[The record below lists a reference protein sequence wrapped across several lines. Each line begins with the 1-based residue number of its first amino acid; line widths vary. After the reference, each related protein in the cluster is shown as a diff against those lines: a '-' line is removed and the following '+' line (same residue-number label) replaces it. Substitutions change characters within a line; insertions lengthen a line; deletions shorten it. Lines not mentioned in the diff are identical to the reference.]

1 MDQPGDKK
9 KTSLPAEKPQ
19 IIIANRTAEG
29 PQVDA
34 GEALGI
40 GSVEKIRD
48 ILFGSQMRDYE
59 KKFAELKERMQEEVA
74 HLREE
79 SQKRFEMIEGYI
91 KDEVESMSERLRKEH
106 DERSESFKEILQEQK
121 DTTRAL
127 EKKIS
132 QLDDELTKH
141 TRELR
146 QQILDKS
153 QSLSEDIRKKRD
165 EAAAALDRAT
175 QGLRTSKVNRALL
188 SEIFVNMAMRLTDDG
203 PLISADKTGA
213 SSDE

>member
-1 MDQPGDKK
+1 MDQPGEKK
-9 KTSLPAEKPQ
+9 KISLPAEKPQ
-19 IIIANRTAEG
+19 IINVSRTAEG
-29 PQVDA
+29 PQVDG
-34 GEALGI
+34 GETLGI

-79 SQKRFEMIEGYI
+79 SRKRFEMIEGYI

-106 DERSESFKEILQEQK
+106 DERSEAFKEILQEQK

-132 QLDDELTKH
+132 QLDDQLSKH
-141 TRELR
+141 TRDLR

-165 EAAAALDRAT
+165 EAAAALDRVAL
-175 QGLRTSKVNRALL
+175 GLRTSKVNRALL
-188 SEIFVNMAMRLTDDG
+188 SEIFVNMAMRLTDEG

-213 SSDE
+213 PLNE

>member
-1 MDQPGDKK
+1 MDQPADKK
-9 KTSLPAEKPQ
+9 KTSMPVEKLQ
-19 IIIANRTAEG
+19 IINANRTAEG

-79 SQKRFEMIEGYI
+79 SHKRFEMIEGYI

-106 DERSESFKEILQEQK
+106 DERSEAVKEILQEQK

-132 QLDDELTKH
+132 QLDDQLTKH
-141 TRELR
+141 TRDLR

-153 QSLSEDIRKKRD
+153 QSLSEDISKKRD
-165 EAAAALDRAT
+165 EAAAALDRVA

-188 SEIFVNMAMRLTDDG
+188 SEIFVNMAMRLTDEG
-203 PLISADKTGA
+203 PLRSADKTGA
-213 SSDE
+213 SLDE

>member
-29 PQVDA
+29 SQVDA

-59 KKFAELKERMQEEVA
+59 KKFAELKERMLEEVA

-79 SQKRFEMIEGYI
+79 SQKRLEMIEGYI

-106 DERSESFKEILQEQK
+106 DERSEAFKEILQEQK

-141 TRELR
+141 TRDLR

-165 EAAAALDRAT
+165 EAAAALDRVAL
-175 QGLRTSKVNRALL
+175 GLRTSKVNRALL
-188 SEIFVNMAMRLTDDG
+188 SEIFVNMAMRLTDEG
-203 PLISADKTGA
+203 TPISADKTGA